1 MKILN
6 LLFGLFMLTLI
17 GLSCQ
22 KESVIEPS
30 ILTNVSPQT
39 SLTDVQSVERSVLL
53 FKAIIVSRRT
63 DPIQPT
69 ELDMYYQQI
78 YAQYPTCGT
87 ILYDETN
94 DYYFGT
100 EEIAEPEYNGI
111 EGYDDDSEP
120 SSINHIIIIQ
130 PQLIIGKLILIR
142 PPFNP
147 LWKYLHWI
155 IAPQNGP

>member
-6 LLFGLFMLTLI
+6 LLFGLFMLILI
-17 GLSCQ
+17 GFSCQ
-22 KESVIEPS
+22 KESVREPS
-30 ILTNVSPQT
+30 ILTNVAPQK
-39 SLTDVQSVERSVLL
+39 SLTDIQSVERSVLL
-53 FKAIIVSRRT
+53 FKAIIVSRKT

-69 ELDMYYQQI
+69 ELYLYYQQI

-100 EEIAEPEYNGI
+100 EEIAEPQYNGI

-130 PQLIIGKLILIR
+130 PLILGEPILFC

-147 LWKYLHWI
+147 WWKYLKWI
-155 IAPQNGP
+155 